1 MRWNLSLAFLLALSA
16 SGHFF
21 LRNDPS
27 KPNVELL
34 PDMAQSVAYESYS
47 TNPSFADGKTQQL
60 PPARTIARGSRNFP
74 YRSSEQDAARAGREL
89 ANPFPSDDAAVQ
101 ERGADRFR
109 TFCQH
114 CHGPTGRG
122 DGPVAMRGFPAP
134 PPLNSET
141 SLKLEDGR
149 IFHII
154 THGQKNMPAHGGQV
168 PPDDRWRI
176 VSFVRSLQATLQR
189 AAQEAQ
195 P

>member
-1 MRWNLSLAFLLALSA
+1 MLWNLLLALLLALSA
-16 SGHFF
+16 AGHFL
-21 LRNDPS
+21 LRNDPTQ
-27 KPNVELL
+27 PNVEAL
-34 PDMAQSVAYESYS
+34 PEMVRSVAFESYS
-47 TNPSFADGKTQQL
+47 TNPNFRDGKTLQQ
-60 PPARTIARGSRNFP
+60 PPPHTVARGARVFP
-74 YRSSEQDAARAGREL
+74 YGPTEQEAARAGREL
-89 ANPFPSDDAAVQ
+89 ANPFPTDDAAVL
-101 ERGADRFR
+101 ERGAARFQ

-114 CHGPTGRG
+114 CHGATGRG

-154 THGQKNMPAHGGQV
+154 TYGQKNMPAHRGQI

-176 VSFVRSLQATLQR
+176 VAHVRSLQKSLQN
-189 AAQEAQ
+189 AVGEAK